1 MLAEREIEI
10 RIADITGPVDDLIPV
25 LAGVDVV
32 ISAISG
38 MSQPAQINLA
48 TAAKKA
54 GVKRFV
60 PCFFGTVCSP
70 GGVMI
75 LRDEVRF

>member
-1 MLAEREIEI
+1 L
-10 RIADITGPVDDLIPV
+10 LS
-25 LAGVDVV
+25 GVDIF

-38 MSQPAQINLA
+38 RSIAAEINIA

-60 PCFFGTVCSP
+60 PCGFGTVCP
-70 GGVMI
+70 PWGVML
-75 LRDEVRF
+75 LRDHVSSLLHNPESKPWIFFSDEK